1 MERTKLFFIT
11 LPSNSCME
19 IFPSNTVANF
29 KVKLPETVSLTGDW
43 EVALVEMQYAHTW
56 STIRQGVQQTFVYT
70 VGTERST
77 GIIDSGHYESVP
89 DLVKNFNSH
98 ISKDVQS
105 KIQLTY
111 NKHTRKVTV
120 DVKKQASIWF
130 TGDIAAAL
138 GFDQDS
144 YITKKTTSPYTA
156 DIDAGF
162 SSVFVYCNLV
172 SDQIVGDKKVP
183 LLRTVQIKGRYGD
196 MITKTYQNPL
206 YIPVGTKRFETLE
219 VYITDD
225 SGRPVPFE
233 YGRSICTLHLRP
245 DHSIYF

>member
-1 MERTKLFFIT
+1 MGRRKRYNRHQITFAFSDISTTVMERTKPFFIT
-11 LPSNSCME
+11 LPSNSCVE

-70 VGTERST
+70 VGSERST
-77 GIIDSGHYESVP
+77 GTIDSGHYESVP
-89 DLVKNFNSH
+89 DLVKNFNSR

-111 NKHTRKVTV
+111 SKRTRKVTV

-144 YITKKTTSPYTA
+144 YITKKTTSPYTS

-162 SSVFVYCNLV
+162 SSMFVYCNLV

-196 MITKTYQNPL
+196 SITRTYQNH
-206 YIPVGTKRFETLE
+206 YIFQSVR
-219 VYITDD
+219 
-225 SGRPVPFE
+225 SG
-233 YGRSICTLHLRP
+233 LRRWKC
-245 DHSIYF
+245 I